1 VEWAV
6 QGPPDEGFLSP
17 DAGLIPRI
25 IAALF
30 DGVRRLDPNVEV
42 SIKVMYVCVWS
53 VKGGEVCV

>member
-1 VEWAV
+1 M

-25 IAALF
+25 ITALF

-42 SIKVMYVCVWS
+42 SIKVMYVCVC
-53 VKGGEVCV
+53 VVCEGW

>member
-1 VEWAV
+1 M

-25 IAALF
+25 ITALF

-42 SIKVMYVCVWS
+42 SIKVMYVCVC
-53 VKGGEVCV
+53 GL